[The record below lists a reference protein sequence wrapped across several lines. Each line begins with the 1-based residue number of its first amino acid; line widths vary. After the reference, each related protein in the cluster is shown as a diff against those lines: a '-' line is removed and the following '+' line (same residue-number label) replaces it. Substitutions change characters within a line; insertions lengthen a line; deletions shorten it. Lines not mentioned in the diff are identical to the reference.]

1 MRGAQAAAAISCQVR
16 SLAPTRTRWVTTRV
30 RRLGIS
36 RLLIVTRPDWT
47 NCTLVWYPRIR
58 SASVPTKHGI
68 ESMKGAFR
76 LPNFSVIVWI
86 KKNEGFPTLRSQ
98 LITAAGMEPY
108 ESTEYQGMVDF
119 HWRAGNLNEA
129 KTIAESLKSAALHPD
144 LVLLRIMSLVD
155 GIESIT
161 IKDERR
167 TKH

>member
-1 MRGAQAAAAISCQVR
+1 
-16 SLAPTRTRWVTTRV
+16 
-30 RRLGIS
+30 
-36 RLLIVTRPDWT
+36 
-47 NCTLVWYPRIR
+47 
-58 SASVPTKHGI
+58 
-68 ESMKGAFR
+68 MKGAFR
-76 LPNFSVIVWI
+76 LPDFSVIVWI

-155 GIESIT
+155 GIESVT